1 MNTSNKFDSFK
12 KTNIFRYPQSSIL
25 PNTIFI
31 NKVLEIV
38 KSFKQPVSSS
48 TLRMKLGDCI
58 SKENLPPSGKFNE
71 WMSMI
76 KELVRDDTIQVDM
89 PYYSFPKQTIP
100 VSQPKINLPAVSPIV
115 VNQSESDK
123 KLHRTI
129 NRVKVKYEDWV
140 VEWNKFNTED
150 PSIEQWNKLYEKYND
165 LNKKIQTIKNFFSR
179 HQELI
184 KEYHPINMPKKP
196 SDTIVYNVTK
206 TEPVKIEPVKI
217 EPVKIELVKTE
228 LIFEEPKPTLQLH
241 SYLFPNT
248 YLSPSHPHSIPPP
261 PPPPPPPGLPHPP
274 PGLAPPGLPSLS
286 QSLHQY
292 SENIYSNVHN
302 NSNLFPKSY
311 EHPNDQFKPQI
322 PNEYMNIFENKDLY
336 FTLVKLRNYGLMES
350 NSLAEKAFILF
361 EQNKKF

>member
-1 MNTSNKFDSFK
+1 
-12 KTNIFRYPQSSIL
+12 
-25 PNTIFI
+25 
-31 NKVLEIV
+31 
-38 KSFKQPVSSS
+38 
-48 TLRMKLGDCI
+48 MKLGDCI

-89 PYYSFPKQTIP
+89 PYYSFPKQSNP
-100 VSQPKINLPAVSPIV
+100 VPQPKINVLAVSPIV

-129 NRVKVKYEDWV
+129 NRVKAKYEDWV
-140 VEWNKFNTED
+140 IEWNKFNTED

-184 KEYHPINMPKKP
+184 KEYLPINMPKKP
-196 SDTIVYNVTK
+196 SDSIVYNVTK
-206 TEPVKIEPVKI
+206 IEPIKIEPVKI
-217 EPVKIELVKTE
+217 DQVKTD
-228 LIFEEPKPTLQLH
+228 LIIEEPKPTLLLP

-248 YLSPSHPHSIPPP
+248 YLPPSHLHPIPPP
-261 PPPPPPPGLPHPP
+261 PSSLAPPPGLPPPSSLAPP
-274 PGLAPPGLPSLS
+274 PGLPPPITS
-286 QSLHQY
+286 QPLHHY

-311 EHPNDQFKPQI
+311 EHPHDQFKPQI